1 MGSLTLLLIFGIP
14 IVAIVTRS
22 MERMAKM
29 RMQAGVDLSPR
40 FEALEAEVQSL
51 RQDLSE
57 TQERLDFAERMLA
70 KQKNPPQL
78 GT

>member
-1 MGSLTLLLIFGIP
+1 MGSLALLLIFGIP
-14 IVAIVTRS
+14 IAAIVTRS

-29 RMQAGVDLSPR
+29 RMQSGIDLSPR

-51 RQDLSE
+51 RQDLTE